1 MPDTQYTDALEPFL
15 PGCIPL
21 NDQMNTLDLFDV
33 TMENGITNVITRQCL
48 QKNYLENAAGHYVV
62 SYKYL
67 PDFDHVVRRVARMVD
82 NNEHGG
88 AYVECCTLLVGKS
101 AEDIREKLILI
112 NYKHQSMGYLSG
124 DLSSERYTLYQKML
138 KCAEKQLT
146 TEQYDRLYGSL

>member
-1 MPDTQYTDALEPFL
+1 MPATQYTDSLEPFL
-15 PGCIPL
+15 PGCDPIPV
-21 NDQMNTLDLFDV
+21 NMNTLDTYDV
-33 TMENGITNVITRQCL
+33 TMNNGQTMVMTKNCL
-48 QKNYLENAAGHYVV
+48 VKNYLENASGHFVE

-88 AYVECCTLLVGKS
+88 AYVECCTLLVGKG